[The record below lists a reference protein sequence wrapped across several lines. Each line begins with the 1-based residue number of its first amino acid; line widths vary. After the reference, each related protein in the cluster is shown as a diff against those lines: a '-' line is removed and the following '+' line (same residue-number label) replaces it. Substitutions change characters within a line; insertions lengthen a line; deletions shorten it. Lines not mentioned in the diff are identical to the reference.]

1 MKKALLI
8 IILAC
13 FCVSCKSVD
22 IPLGVQVGARPL
34 MEKYFLWCGEYP
46 SNIDSLLTFCGTF
59 SPEDY
64 EPTDSLAMAA
74 NFILKE
80 KDNLKLEYL
89 NPTVM
94 TEKLVITLNE
104 DTLVYMQGKK
114 HLSFLW
120 DMLFLYGYYYYS
132 FPSSLDDLKLLFAA
146 VKGTENDPLFDRCC
160 PSTLR
165 YLENNLYRISWES
178 NDTMMLIKSG
188 NDTIDFQ
195 YGDYNPPCMQYE
207 WPDRYKFRYFDTR
220 GVCIPP
226 QKIDSVFR
234 QEMKAIR
241 INGHYVDLVNNHF
254 LDPALVYTKSDGLQL
269 YCENL
274 PASLD
279 SEWFRELADYC
290 REFAER
296 HGISKIIFASP
307 CYQRSN

>member
-114 HLSFLW
+114 HLPFFMGYAFPIRVLLLQFPIFL
-120 DMLFLYGYYYYS
+120 G
-132 FPSSLDDLKLLFAA
+132 
-146 VKGTENDPLFDRCC
+146 
-160 PSTLR
+160 
-165 YLENNLYRISWES
+165 
-178 NDTMMLIKSG
+178 
-188 NDTIDFQ
+188 
-195 YGDYNPPCMQYE
+195 
-207 WPDRYKFRYFDTR
+207 
-220 GVCIPP
+220 
-226 QKIDSVFR
+226 
-234 QEMKAIR
+234 
-241 INGHYVDLVNNHF
+241 
-254 LDPALVYTKSDGLQL
+254 
-269 YCENL
+269 
-274 PASLD
+274 
-279 SEWFRELADYC
+279 
-290 REFAER
+290 
-296 HGISKIIFASP
+296 
-307 CYQRSN
+307 